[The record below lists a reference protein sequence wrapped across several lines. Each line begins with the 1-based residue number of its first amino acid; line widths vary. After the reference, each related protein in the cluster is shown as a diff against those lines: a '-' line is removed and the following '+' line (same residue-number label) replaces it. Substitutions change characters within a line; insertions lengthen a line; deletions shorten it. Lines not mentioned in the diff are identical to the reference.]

1 MWDRFGDLGRIWNRF
16 GTDLKQIRDF
26 VTTYD
31 TLWYLSESI
40 PFIFLTSFLPRFFI
54 IVPYGTLNILSI

>member
-1 MWDRFGDLGRIWNRF
+1 MWDRFGDLGRIGNRF

-31 TLWYLSESI
+31 TLWYLGESI
-40 PFIFLTSFLPRFFI
+40 PYCCPSSVLQLFFLMI
-54 IVPYGTLNILSI
+54 PYCTLL